1 MSTEVMDDNFINV
14 PRPALLAS
22 ALIHLAIPALIITVH
37 ILDQMGWLP
46 FMKKHLQTKEVY
58 QNFIQVDMV
67 ALPDELA
74 NERGHIDVSLPIVD
88 KARTAPDEPTATPK
102 KDEME
107 IQGADKD
114 AQEKKAKAAKIA
126 EDLATQKARK
136 RDEEKALKRLKE
148 EAEREAALN
157 SISPSDKGK
166 LGRQKLSGNILSKGA
181 AVSGKL
187 GSAKDQFESLI
198 KQAILEHFNVYPWQK
213 KRKLSTVVHIEMYP
227 NGRVRLRQILK
238 PSADKTY
245 DSAVMNAIDEAQ
257 PLPIPSDPSLV
268 SDGITIEFRPE

>member
-1 MSTEVMDDNFINV
+1 MSADVMDDNFINV
-14 PRPALLAS
+14 PRPALIAS

-46 FMKKHLQTKEVY
+46 FLKKHIQTKQVY

-67 ALPDELA
+67 ALPDELP
-74 NERGHIDVSLPIVD
+74 NERNHIDVSLPIVD
-88 KARTAPDEPTATPK
+88 KARTAPDEPTATPQK
-102 KDEME
+102 NEME
-107 IQGADKD
+107 IQGAEKD
-114 AQEKKAKAAKIA
+114 AKEKKAKAAKIA
-126 EDLATQKARK
+126 EEAEQKARK
-136 RDEEKALKRLKE
+136 REKEQALKKLNE
-148 EAEREAALN
+148 EAQREAALN
-157 SISPSDKGK
+157 AISPSDKGK
-166 LGRQKLSGNILSKGA
+166 LGRQKISGNILSKGA
-181 AVSGKL
+181 AMSGKL
-187 GSAKDQFESLI
+187 GAAKDQFESLV

-227 NGRVRLRQILK
+227 NGRVRQKQILK
-238 PSADKTY
+238 ASADKTY